1 MDYNSLKESDL
12 STLLDQTG
20 RQTIDLLRN
29 SKIENDMAMKK
40 WEIHHLKVSQ
50 MTQGIQMT
58 QMTKFKFLADFV
70 EKTKLKKRK
79 MTGVQKDAKV
89 PSKKARKKRRNK
101 RFVI

>member
-20 RQTIDLLRN
+20 RQTIDLLRY
-29 SKIENDMAMKK
+29 SKIEFDMAMKK
-40 WEIHHLKVSQ
+40 WEIELMKLSQ